1 MCQKHHNF
9 GYAPC
14 VLRGARS
21 PAKEGAGMEASAA
34 CNDDGAS
41 PGNGETRQ
49 LLEELAA
56 DYSQFFKVDISND
69 KRILDEG
76 IDELLARLDEFTGLI
91 NMKPAPQYKKQLRY
105 EEPEIF
111 RCSDYLSTV
120 SADDPL
126 PTSASNFSLETSA
139 SDRSVED
146 DRTPLNSAP
155 RLATDDT
162 DNSDQSSEED
172 EDDGG
177 NLHCGTGSVDRG
189 HWRKRLMDCCLPAF
203 ADTSTQ
209 PTKTVRNPINDERSS
224 SGDEPAQHPDLW
236 KIPECRGERA

>member
-1 MCQKHHNF
+1 
-9 GYAPC
+9 
-14 VLRGARS
+14 
-21 PAKEGAGMEASAA
+21 MEAAAAA
-34 CNDDGAS
+34 CTLDGVS
-41 PGNGETRQ
+41 PENGETRQ

-91 NMKPAPQYKKQLRY
+91 NTVRSDDTLCLTHTLPDICEKSKGLEQVYNRIDALEQFVGVVRESVDAMEEKVTEAENAFGGSTVMKFLSSLPSPLFAKKPAPQYKKQLRY

-146 DRTPLNSAP
+146 DRTPFS
-155 RLATDDT
+155 
-162 DNSDQSSEED
+162 
-172 EDDGG
+172 
-177 NLHCGTGSVDRG
+177 
-189 HWRKRLMDCCLPAF
+189 PA
-203 ADTSTQ
+203 D
-209 PTKTVRNPINDERSS
+209 
-224 SGDEPAQHPDLW
+224 
-236 KIPECRGERA
+236 

>member
-1 MCQKHHNF
+1 
-9 GYAPC
+9 
-14 VLRGARS
+14 
-21 PAKEGAGMEASAA
+21 MEASAA

-91 NMKPAPQYKKQLRY
+91 NMVRSDDTLCLTHTLPDICEKSKALEQVYSRIDALEQFVGVVRESVDAMEEKVTEAENAFGGSTVKKFLSSLPSPLFAKKPAPQYKKQLRY

-146 DRTPLNSAP
+146 DRTPLS
-155 RLATDDT
+155 
-162 DNSDQSSEED
+162 
-172 EDDGG
+172 
-177 NLHCGTGSVDRG
+177 
-189 HWRKRLMDCCLPAF
+189 PA
-203 ADTSTQ
+203 D
-209 PTKTVRNPINDERSS
+209 
-224 SGDEPAQHPDLW
+224 
-236 KIPECRGERA
+236 

>member
-1 MCQKHHNF
+1 
-9 GYAPC
+9 
-14 VLRGARS
+14 
-21 PAKEGAGMEASAA
+21 MEASAA

-91 NMKPAPQYKKQLRY
+91 NMVRSDDTLCLTHTLPDICEKSKALEQVYSRIDALEQFVGVVRESVDAMEEKVTEAENAFGGSTVKKFLSSLPSPLFAKKPAPQYKKQLRY

-146 DRTPLNSAP
+146 DRTPLSP
-155 RLATDDT
+155 
-162 DNSDQSSEED
+162 
-172 EDDGG
+172 
-177 NLHCGTGSVDRG
+177 VD
-189 HWRKRLMDCCLPAF
+189 
-203 ADTSTQ
+203 
-209 PTKTVRNPINDERSS
+209 
-224 SGDEPAQHPDLW
+224 
-236 KIPECRGERA
+236 